1 MKIIKLFEKFI
12 DEDKL
17 EQFCKDNLAYLIDAG
32 YSFTLDYMDDDVY
45 DNATEIT
52 IFKKSN
58 INNDVAS
65 FNLSEIIDDFIP
77 FLLLLDKKWN
87 LLKYASDEVV
97 YFKHEDDDYYNY
109 QSIDDLIY
117 QNDSNIDIEEIRFIE
132 IMVNGRKN

>member
-1 MKIIKLFEKFI
+1 MKIIKLFERFI

>member
-1 MKIIKLFEKFI
+1 MKIIKLFERFI

-117 QNDSNIDIEEIRFIE
+117 QNDNNIDIEEIRFIE